1 MKVDH
6 YLTPYTRINSKWT
19 EDLKRLKTI
28 KLEENTDM
36 ALFNISLSNIFLDR
50 SPQARETSKNR
61 QGYIK
66 LKSFCTAKETIH
78 KMKR

>member
-6 YLTPYTRINSKWT
+6 YLTPYTRINSKWI

-28 KLEENTDM
+28 KLEENTDT

-50 SPQARETSKNR
+50 SSQAREMSKNK
-61 QGYIK
+61 QGYI
-66 LKSFCTAKETIH
+66 S
-78 KMKR
+78 